1 MQIRV
6 YVTVICPSIRLSVS
20 HLRVKKQDSKLL
32 SVTSPKILT
41 DFRNSFTVR
50 LRRKSVTKSYVVI
63 NTSPYP
69 EREDRYTTLPA
80 MACVL
85 VLSTGMESAGAAYQ
99 LSIDICCMRPRL
111 AAVRQ
116 WRREGVCRPGQTSCC
131 RPRSAIDIL
140 MVTTMSLARTVTE
153 QYAELVV

>member
-85 VLSTGMESAGAAYQ
+85 VLSTGVESAGAAYQ
-99 LSIDICCMRPRL
+99 LSIDICCMRPRVAAS
-111 AAVRQ
+111 AAVAAR
-116 WRREGVCRPGQTSCC
+116 GCLPPGANFLLPPQ
-131 RPRSAIDIL
+131 IGH
-140 MVTTMSLARTVTE
+140 
-153 QYAELVV
+153 